1 MEENQSRWLA
11 FQRGEVDIIQLEGQL
26 VSKAIKDGKLRPE
39 LVKEGVQLSRIV
51 DPEISYNYWNLKNP
65 VVGGMSKEK
74 IALRRAIAM
83 SRSIDQEI
91 KLVRNGDAER
101 LHFPV
106 PPGVVGAEP
115 QYRSSIPYSV
125 KAANLLLDK
134 YNYKKMH
141 QDGVHNQMVSLWS
154 LNIWRVMTVLVS
166 KALSFGKR
174 TLTV

>member
-1 MEENQSRWLA
+1 MLSKWVPASRIVLKANPDYRGFTWNFVASSAEDQAIVKRLKGKQMPQIGIIDIQVMEENQSRWLA

-26 VSKAIKDGKLRPE
+26 VSKAIKDGKLSPE
-39 LVKEGVQLSRIV
+39 LAKEGVHLSRIV

-91 KLVRNGDAER
+91 KLVRNSDAER

-106 PPGVVGAEP
+106 PPV
-115 QYRSSIPYSV
+115 
-125 KAANLLLDK
+125 
-134 YNYKKMH
+134 
-141 QDGVHNQMVSLWS
+141 
-154 LNIWRVMTVLVS
+154 
-166 KALSFGKR
+166 
-174 TLTV
+174 